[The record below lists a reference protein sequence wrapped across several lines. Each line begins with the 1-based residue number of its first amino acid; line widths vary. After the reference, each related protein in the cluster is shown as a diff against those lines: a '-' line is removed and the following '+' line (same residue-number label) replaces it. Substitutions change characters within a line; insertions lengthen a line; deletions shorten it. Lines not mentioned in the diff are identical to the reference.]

1 MWRLM
6 LRACALIISS
16 SPVRKELQPIPVA
29 AWSIRRGCAA
39 ALLLAG
45 NVGSNLAAGMDV
57 CCECCVLSL
66 RRADHSSR
74 GVLPS
79 VVCPVSVIAK
89 LRKSRGHD
97 PESGLSATGG
107 GMGEKTAIIML
118 KIPPYKI

>member
-1 MWRLM
+1 M
-6 LRACALIISS
+6 A
-16 SPVRKELQPIPVA
+16 VR
-29 AWSIRRGCAA
+29 SIRRGCEAA
-39 ALLLAG
+39 RLLAR
-45 NVGSNLAAGMDV
+45 NVRSYLAGGMNV

-89 LRKSRGHD
+89 PRKWRSHD

-107 GMGEKTAIIML
+107 GMGGIKL
-118 KIPPYKI
+118 Q